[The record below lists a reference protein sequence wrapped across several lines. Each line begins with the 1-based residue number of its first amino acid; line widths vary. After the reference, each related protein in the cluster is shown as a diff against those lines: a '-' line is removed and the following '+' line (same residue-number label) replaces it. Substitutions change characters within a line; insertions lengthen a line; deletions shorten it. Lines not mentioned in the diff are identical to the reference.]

1 MFPGMQWVVL
11 STDQDFCED
20 VRRMLVNVSP
30 DVFVA
35 ATWEEYEQIKMEGV
49 VTEMLVIDPI
59 FRL

>member
-1 MFPGMQWVVL
+1 MVL